1 MADRA
6 ITLTIK
12 ADTGRT
18 HDDPARFISITKA
31 RCVARYR
38 MHTLPGRPEELETN
52 SEVRAVGKRVI
63 SFAFA
68 GGELRIRKHG
78 GADNRRWV
86 ETRDFRL
93 RDGWLSEVYD
103 FLDDWL
109 GYVNPQIIPSPMD
122 SFPVAHPRPIRD
134 NPQA

>member
-6 ITLTIK
+6 VTLTIK
-12 ADTGRT
+12 PGIAHTNV
-18 HDDPARFISITKA
+18 DDPSRFISVTKA

-52 SEVRAVGKRVI
+52 HEVRAVGKRVI

-93 RDGWLSEVYD
+93 RDGWLNEVYD

-109 GYVNPQIIPSPMD
+109 GFVPSGFEANSGGYRM
-122 SFPVAHPRPIRD
+122 IKD